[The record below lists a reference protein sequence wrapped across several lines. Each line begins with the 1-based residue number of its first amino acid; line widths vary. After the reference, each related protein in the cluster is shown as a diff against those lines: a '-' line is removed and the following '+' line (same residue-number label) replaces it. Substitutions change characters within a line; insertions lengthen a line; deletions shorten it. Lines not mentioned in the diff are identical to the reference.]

1 MRVVFAKGEAATR
14 FADERQMNQL
24 DGGNCGVFGQ
34 QLSLLARKVTSDR

>member
-1 MRVVFAKGEAATR
+1 MRVVLAVGEAAAR

-34 QLSLLARKVTSDR
+34 QLSLLARRVMRDT